1 MPLAHADG
9 KVSLLRV
16 HELGTAY
23 GPATDSIDVEV
34 VFQLSTLPRITIG
47 FKLRVDA
54 DQAVHAAMLDLLRDA
69 FTFGWTVH
77 VDYEI
82 GAGKVNGTLLRLWLT
97 RDRPPVQVVVGD
109 VTRVSRA

>member
-1 MPLAHADG
+1 MHTPTAKSRCFESTSWAPPTVRRRT
-9 KVSLLRV
+9 VSTSRSCFNS
-16 HELGTAY
+16 A
-23 GPATDSIDVEV
+23 P
-34 VFQLSTLPRITIG
+34 FPRITIG
-47 FKLRVDA
+47 IKLRVDE

-82 GAGKVNGTLLRLWLT
+82 GAGKVNGTLIRVWLT
-97 RDRPPVQVVVGD
+97 RDRPPVDVVVGD